1 MSQGARDPSEQSS
14 DLQSKTTSLR
24 LTVEDLQPGTYRRGK
39 SSLETYS
46 RVTNTRGLT
55 VWGETVGGLAVWDI

>member
-46 RVTNTRGLT
+46 RGLT